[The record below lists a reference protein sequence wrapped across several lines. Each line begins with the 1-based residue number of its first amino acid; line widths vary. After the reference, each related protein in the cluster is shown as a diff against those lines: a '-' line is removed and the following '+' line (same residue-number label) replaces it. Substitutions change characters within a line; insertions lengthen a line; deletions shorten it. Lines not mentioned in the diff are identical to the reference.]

1 MDSVDSMVNS
11 EIVAYVNSEIL
22 PRYDSFDAAHRRDH
36 VQRVIEQS
44 LELARRH
51 GLDADMAYV
60 IAAYHDTG
68 LVEGREHHH
77 TVSARIVRE
86 DVELRRWFSGEQIE
100 LMAEAVEDHRASS
113 QHPPRSIYGRVVAEA
128 DRFID
133 CDEVIRRTV
142 QYTLTHH
149 PELDKEQGRERMHE
163 HLREKYGY
171 GGYLKLWFDDSE
183 NARRLEELRELIAD
197 REALDRIYDEICC
210 EKP

>member
-1 MDSVDSMVNS
+1 MDSIDSMVNS
-11 EIVAYVNSEIL
+11 EIVAYIDDEIL

-86 DVELRRWFSGEQIE
+86 DAELRRWFSGEQIE

-183 NARRLEELRELIAD
+183 NARRLEELRKLIAD
-197 REALDRIYDEICC
+197 REELDRIYDEICC

>member
-11 EIVAYVNSEIL
+11 EIVTYVDSEIL

-183 NARRLEELRELIAD
+183 NARRLEELRTLIAD
-197 REALDRIYDEICC
+197 REALDRIYDNIYDNLL
-210 EKP
+210 

>member
-1 MDSVDSMVNS
+1 MVNS
-11 EIVAYVNSEIL
+11 EIVAYIDDEIL

-86 DVELRRWFSGEQIE
+86 DAELRRWFSGEQIE

-183 NARRLEELRELIAD
+183 NARRLEELRKLIAD
-197 REALDRIYDEICC
+197 REELDRIYDEICC

>member
-1 MDSVDSMVNS
+1 MDSIDSMVNS
-11 EIVAYVNSEIL
+11 EIVAYIDDEIL

-183 NARRLEELRELIAD
+183 NARRLEELRALIAD
-197 REALDRIYDEICC
+197 SKELDRIYDNIYDNLL
-210 EKP
+210 